1 MNIGILLAL
10 CFLVVLGIYFNIE
23 SIVYAVVLL
32 LVLTRLFYQI
42 FQRKIPGSDQEGS
55 TVKEEL
61 QRLQSAYQ
69 KQQITEVEYRRQRD
83 ILVREY
89 NKGVNQDER

>member
-32 LVLTRLFYQI
+32 LVFAGIFLKI
-42 FQRKIPGSDQEGS
+42 FQRRLPVRDQSGS
-55 TVKEEL
+55 TIKEEIE
-61 QRLQSAYQ
+61 RLQSAYK
-69 KQQITEVEYRRQRD
+69 KQQISEIEFRKQRD

-89 NKGVNQDER
+89 NKGVSNDER